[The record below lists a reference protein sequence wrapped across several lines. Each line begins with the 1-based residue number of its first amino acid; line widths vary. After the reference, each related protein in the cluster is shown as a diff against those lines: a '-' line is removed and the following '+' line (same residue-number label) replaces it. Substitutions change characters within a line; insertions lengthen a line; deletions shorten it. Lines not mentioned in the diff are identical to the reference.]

1 MKIIESFFGK
11 ERKELEKFN
20 KLDLDERSIVFYS
33 ENSVLLYP
41 YVEQIIKELEKRDQK
56 ICYVTSSKDDPI
68 FKNENKKIKSFYI
81 GDGSVKY
88 KFFWELK
95 AKVIIMTMPDL
106 ENYWIKRSIV
116 FPVHYIYIFHSMNST
131 HMAFQKEAFDR
142 FNTIFCVGQYQIQEI
157 RATEQLYNLK
167 QKNLVEYGYG
177 LLDKLLKSRPSHSQQ
192 NFLSKNNKK
201 KILIAPSWGKQNLLE
216 STGIELIKILL
227 DAGYH
232 VTVRPH
238 PMTIKKSKKVIQK
251 IEKEFKDNL
260 NFKLETDIRN
270 MESFFLCDCMISDL
284 SGAAIEYSFTFEKP
298 ILYIVTPEKIVQEK
312 QIDLV
317 SLEEKIR
324 PQIGEV
330 ITLSQLSLLPSKINQ
345 FLLSQNKFKE
355 KIKKIREE
363 TVFNIGNSADQGA
376 KYLLELKKS
385 LES

>member
-1 MKIIESFFGK
+1 MKFGLGNDWK
-11 ERKELEKFN
+11 EVNRFK
-20 KLDLDERSIVFYS
+20 KLDKKDRSIVFYL
-33 ENSVLLYP
+33 ENEYDFIFFKPIVKKLTQEY
-41 YVEQIIKELEKRDQK
+41 DTK
-56 ICYVTSSKDDPI
+56 ICYVTSSKTDPMLSSNN
-68 FKNENKKIKSFYI
+68 KNILPFYI
-81 GDGSVKY
+81 GDGMARSN
-88 KFFWELK
+88 FFINLK
-95 AKVIIMTMPDL
+95 ATIIVMTMPDL
-106 ENYWIKRSIV
+106 ETFHIKRSKV
-116 FPVHYIYIFHSMNST
+116 YPVHYVYIFHSLNST
-131 HMAFQKEAFDR
+131 QRAYTNTAFDN
-142 FNTIFCVGQYQIQEI
+142 FDTIFCTGNYQIIEIQE
-157 RATEQLYNLK
+157 RERKFNL
-167 QKNLVEYGYG
+167 
-177 LLDKLLKSRPSHSQQ
+177 
-192 NFLSKNNKK
+192 NKK
-201 KILIAPSWGKQNLLE
+201 KLVKHGYGRLDTLINEVQSTNVRKNVSNNKVVLIAPSWGPNGL
-216 STGIELIKILL
+216 IETKGQEIVHILL
-227 DAGYH
+227 DSGFN
-232 VTVRPH
+232 VILRPH
-238 PMTIKKSKKVIQK
+238 PMTIKKSNNIIQK
-251 IEKEFKDNL
+251 IEKKFKDKL